1 MSALLKSRSMRRPG
15 GALRALSALD
25 LDDGA
30 ARALA
35 EGRAAHEI
43 TTERLDLSIGARRD
57 RRAGD
62 LEARRARGARQD
74 AELAGAGELHDHA
87 LASVAALDRH
97 TAHRERRGRLFA
109 LGARERL
116 TGHRHAFAV
125 GEAIEAD
132 DEAAAHDARVVR
144 DRVARHEL
152 EAHALCALRRRR
164 ASDERR
170 ITGER

>member
-1 MSALLKSRSMRRPG
+1 MTSSAWSQGTLRMRIVTLPVTSSEVTMLTLPTSARRRSTLWMSASRRSMV
-15 GALRALSALD
+15 D
-25 LDDGA
+25 A
-30 ARALA
+30 AA
-35 EGRAAHEI
+35 
-43 TTERLDLSIGARRD
+43 
-57 RRAGD
+57 
-62 LEARRARGARQD
+62 